1 MLFLHLGEG
10 VTVTFVDQFNKQES
24 ITGTLVEVNP
34 YFNIEISSWEKWAGK
49 KYKSIT
55 GIPFLG
61 SPDAIMSI
69 VTETGRIIYD
79 NENVHPF
86 YNPFFFPNTDKNGTL
101 CVGINYDAGKAH
113 TKKVRKLSFGDKKLL
128 MDL

>member
-1 MLFLHLGEG
+1 MTTLQERIKSMEQLQNYVGEG

-34 YFNIEISSWEKWAGK
+34 YFNIEISSWEKWAVK

-61 SPDAIMSI
+61 FPDAIMSI
-69 VTETGRIIYD
+69 VTETG
-79 NENVHPF
+79 
-86 YNPFFFPNTDKNGTL
+86 
-101 CVGINYDAGKAH
+101 
-113 TKKVRKLSFGDKKLL
+113 
-128 MDL
+128 